1 MNLGRNK
8 GSASAA
14 KDYCDGVSFPDDDDA
29 GNLSMITESNVETC
43 GLVKCS
49 ATCYHGWLFLLPP
62 GDQLGTLCRL
72 PCGEHLISKHPWSQG
87 PSSQRRAC
95 SLIASSSEG
104 GVTILRY
111 LGPELHHIQVIIL
124 QARDSLEKRIP
135 LLIKI
140 APDLILA
147 EMEDI
152 AEVEL
157 QLDFVMLN
165 AKTIIMP

>member
-1 MNLGRNK
+1 M
-8 GSASAA
+8 
-14 KDYCDGVSFPDDDDA
+14 
-29 GNLSMITESNVETC
+29 T
-43 GLVKCS
+43 LV
-49 ATCYHGWLFLLPP
+49 
-62 GDQLGTLCRL
+62 
-72 PCGEHLISKHPWSQG
+72 
-87 PSSQRRAC
+87 
-95 SLIASSSEG
+95 
-104 GVTILRY
+104 V
-111 LGPELHHIQVIIL
+111 IL

-152 AEVEL
+152 AEVAL

>member
-1 MNLGRNK
+1 M
-8 GSASAA
+8 
-14 KDYCDGVSFPDDDDA
+14 
-29 GNLSMITESNVETC
+29 
-43 GLVKCS
+43 
-49 ATCYHGWLFLLPP
+49 
-62 GDQLGTLCRL
+62 
-72 PCGEHLISKHPWSQG
+72 
-87 PSSQRRAC
+87 
-95 SLIASSSEG
+95 
-104 GVTILRY
+104 Y
-111 LGPELHHIQVIIL
+111 LGPDLHHIQVVIL

-152 AEVEL
+152 AEVAL

>member
-1 MNLGRNK
+1 
-8 GSASAA
+8 
-14 KDYCDGVSFPDDDDA
+14 
-29 GNLSMITESNVETC
+29 MILKETNVETYV
-43 GLVKCS
+43 LVKCS
-49 ATCYHGWLFLLPP
+49 ATCYHGWFFNLPP

-104 GVTILRY
+104 GVTILR
-111 LGPELHHIQVIIL
+111 PDLHHIQVVIL